1 MKIIEG
7 SEQFR
12 PPAGGVVLT
21 IGNFDGMHLGHRRLI
36 ETARGQAREKQL
48 PVVAL
53 TFEPHPLTIV
63 APERTPALLTTP
75 AEKLQ
80 LLEEC
85 GVDTTI
91 VLRSTR
97 ELLDKTAEQFL
108 FDLVEHCRPRVIVE
122 GPTFNFGRDRAGS
135 AATLIQ
141 NSTIHGYGVIIVEEL
156 RGRDIPGN
164 PAINSSAIRRAVR
177 DARLS
182 DAAALLGRPH
192 RICGTVVTGKQRGA
206 SLNYP
211 TANLD
216 AVPQLLPREAVYAA
230 VAQLADDSLYPAA
243 VNIGPQP
250 TFGQA
255 RSCVEAHL
263 LDFSGQLRGRR
274 LGLHLLAKLRDQVR
288 FDSVAEL
295 QQQLKTDVADTR
307 GFADQLERI
316 RAGSPL
322 TLQTGPV

>member
-12 PPAGGVVLT
+12 PAAKGVVLT
-21 IGNFDGMHLGHRRLI
+21 IGNFDGMHLGHRLLI
-36 ETARGQAREKQL
+36 ETALTQSREKKL
-48 PVVAL
+48 PVVAM
-53 TFEPHPLTIV
+53 TFEPHPLAIV
-63 APERTPALLTTP
+63 APERAPAQLTTL

-80 LLEEC
+80 LLEAC

-122 GPTFNFGRDRAGS
+122 GPSFNFGRARGGS
-135 AATLIQ
+135 AKTLIQ
-141 NSTIHGYGVIIVEEL
+141 NAAIYNYGVIIVEEYH
-156 RGRDIPGN
+156 GQDILGK
-164 PAINSSAIRRAVR
+164 PAINSSAIRRAIR

-182 DAAALLGRPH
+182 DAAAMLGRPH
-192 RICGTVVTGKQRGA
+192 RIAGKVVTGKQRGA

-211 TANLD
+211 TANLNV
-216 AVPQLLPREAVYAA
+216 VPQLLPHEAVYAA
-230 VAQLADDSLYPAA
+230 VAQLADDSLYLAA
-243 VNIGPQP
+243 VNVGPQP

-255 RSCVEAHL
+255 RSCIEAHL
-263 LDFSGQLRGRR
+263 LDFTGQLRGQL

-288 FDSVAEL
+288 FDSVARL
-295 QQQLKTDVADTR
+295 QQQLEADVTQTR
-307 GFADQLERI
+307 RFNDQLESI
-316 RAGSPL
+316 RANSPL
-322 TLQTGPV
+322 KLHAIPK